1 MIVRVGGRTLDGPSP
16 ASAGF
21 QVHVELPAAET
32 SVQVVTVE
40 RPGVAA
46 APSSGTCSA
55 RRRLPGPGCAP
66 HTSIRC
72 CSGSC
77 GSSRS
82 RSDRTSAFYVQD
94 LATGAGAAWNARA
107 TFPGASALKLAIAV
121 AALAATEGT
130 PPFGSTLDRLLRQ
143 MLTYSDNAAAN
154 ATERYY
160 GGSTSG
166 GSAVVNAMMRSLG
179 LVDTEMYGGYEL
191 DEVGGPPRRLAGG
204 IPLRVDSQPSW
215 GSGKRT
221 TAYDLAGLLRAVW
234 LASGG
239 RGPLRTAQPG
249 FTPSDA
255 RYLLYLLAHV
265 RDPGKIDREVGR
277 LPGVA
282 VLHKAG
288 WINAARHD
296 NGIVLWPGGALVVT
310 VMTYRPC
317 RRRASPPTCSRG
329 GWRRSRCGASGADAV
344 PVPGSSAGLPG
355 ARDERPR
362 AGVHQARGRALG
374 VRSRK
379 SGVRPREATV
389 RDTGLR

>member
-1 MIVRVGGRTLDGPSP
+1 MITAPPPPPSIEQPAPYEISYGTVAGSVAPGTRRVIVRVGGRTRTDLPLRGRH
-16 ASAGF
+16 F

-32 SVQVVTVE
+32 SVQVVTADKAGHRSSAVVRHVFGASQAARPRVRAAHVDPVLQRQLRQLAE
-40 RPGVAA
+40 RF
-46 APSSGTCSA
+46 
-55 RRRLPGPGCAP
+55 GP
-66 HTSIRC
+66 
-72 CSGSC
+72 
-77 GSSRS
+77 
-82 RSDRTSAFYVQD
+82 TSAFYVQD

-107 TFPGASALKLAIAV
+107 TFPGASALKLAVAV
-121 AALAATEGT
+121 AALAAAEGT

-143 MLTYSDNAAAN
+143 MLTHSDNAAAN

-166 GSAVVNAMMRSLG
+166 GSAVVNGLMRSLG

-204 IPLRVDSQPSW
+204 IPLGVDSQPSW
-215 GSGKRT
+215 GIGKRT

-239 RGPLRTAQPG
+239 KGPLRTAQPG

-255 RYLLYLLAHV
+255 RYLLYLLARV

-288 WINAARHD
+288 WVNAARHD

-310 VMTYRPC
+310 VMTYRP
-317 RRRASPPTCSRG
+317 
-329 GWRRSRCGASGADAV
+329 SGAGVSSDVLAGRVAAV
-344 PVPGSSAGLPG
+344 AL
-355 ARDERPR
+355 RRF
-362 AGVHQARGRALG
+362 RG
-374 VRSRK
+374 
-379 SGVRPREATV
+379 
-389 RDTGLR
+389 